1 MKKTIETSRGGFT
14 LVEVLVA
21 MVILAVGIVA
31 IMRLFP
37 MSLQQS
43 HRAAERTTVAQL
55 ARTELGRV
63 RAGGVFSQE
72 QFGPWLRE
80 WALQNTLHILDEVHK
95 AYSLYEGWSASVQ
108 RVSGGALGTDL
119 YRITFT
125 VQLFDGREEKF
136 VTYVTEL

>member
-1 MKKTIETSRGGFT
+1 MKQSRKRAIGGFT

-21 MVILAVGIVA
+21 MVILGVGIVA

-43 HRAAERTTVAQL
+43 HRAAQRTMVASL

-63 RAGGVFSQE
+63 RAGGVFSQD
-72 QFGPWLRE
+72 QFQPWMRE
-80 WALQNTLHILDEVHK
+80 WAQRNALRSVSEAQR
-95 AYSLYEGWSASVQ
+95 AYAMYDSWRTSVQ
-108 RVSGGALGTDL
+108 RVSGGALGSDL
-119 YRITFT
+119 YRVTFA
-125 VQLFDGREEKF
+125 VRLFDGREEKF